1 MLGQVKKFYQDGATS
16 VCDFSEP
23 FVIEVSRVARHAGD
37 DQLGPE
43 QLRGLFQLVVVYQ
56 ASGGVHLKKN
66 NFQLLTF

>member
-43 QLRGLFQLVVVYQ
+43 QLRGLFQLVVVDQ